1 MANNPIG
8 PFMLKEIIRL
18 KMQGYSHK
26 MISSIIGKSRP
37 VIIKYVKEIEA
48 SGFSYSDLL
57 RKTDWE
63 IHELFENNNSQ
74 LLGNQTTNHPQLT
87 DFFSYGEKE
96 LLKPGVTKQ
105 ELWSEYKIKNPEGI
119 CYSRFCFHFKK
130 WLKNN
135 DSYMPIE
142 HKAGD
147 KLYVDHAGK
156 KLRIVDPD
164 TGEIHEKEVFVA
176 TLGASQQTYV
186 EACDSQKLPDYLKV
200 LENALLFFGGVPACI
215 VPDNLKS
222 AVTKPCKYEAGVN
235 KHLLNFANH
244 YDTVIMPARSL
255 KPKDK
260 ALVEGAVKI
269 VYTRIYSKIRNKVYH
284 SLEELNA
291 AIAILTEDYN
301 NINFQ
306 RKEYSR
312 NDVFIDLDKPALKA
326 LPTTRFELKDYKQ
339 ATVQKNSHIYISKDK
354 NYYSVPYTYVG
365 KQVSVIISLRT
376 VEVYSNHQRIAF
388 HTRKTKPYLY
398 STLNEHMPPTDR
410 FLNELSVD
418 KIIDWSKEIGAFTTK
433 YIHKV
438 LDNHTHQEQNFKSCI
453 GILSLSKK
461 VGKERLE
468 KACKRAISFDAY
480 SFKTVQNIL
489 AKGLEAEDEEVKEAL
504 NIPEHINIR
513 GSKYYHLN

>member
-18 KMQGYSHK
+18 KIQGYSHK
-26 MISSIIGKSRP
+26 KISSIIGKSRP
-37 VIIKYVKEIEA
+37 VIIKYVKAIEA
-48 SGFSYSDLL
+48 SGFSYAELQI
-57 RKTDWE
+57 KTDWE
-63 IHELFENNNSQ
+63 IHELFENNKSQ
-74 LLGNQTTNHPQLT
+74 ILGNQNTNHPQLT
-87 DFFSYGEKE
+87 NFFSYGEKE

-105 ELWSEYKIKNPEGI
+105 ELWEEYKIKNSESI
-119 CYSRFCFHFKK
+119 SYSRFCFHFKK

-200 LENALLFFGGVPACI
+200 LENALHFFGGVPACI

-222 AVTKPCKYEAGVN
+222 AVTKPCKYEAEVN

-269 VYTRIYSKIRNKVYH
+269 VYTRIYSKIRNQVYH
-284 SLEELNA
+284 SLEELNT
-291 AIAILTEDYN
+291 AIAIHTKDYN

-306 RKEYSR
+306 RKDYSR
-312 NDVFIDLDKPALKA
+312 NDVFVDLDKPALKA
-326 LPTTRFELKDYKQ
+326 LPTTLFELKDYRQ
-339 ATVQKNSHIYISKDK
+339 STVQKNSHIYIAKDK
-354 NYYSVPYTYVG
+354 NYYSVPYIYVG
-365 KQVSVIISLRT
+365 RKVTVIISLRT
-376 VEVYSNHQRIAF
+376 IEVYSNHQRIAF
-388 HTRKTKPYLY
+388 HTRLTKSYQY

-410 FLNELSVD
+410 FLNELSIE
-418 KIIDWSKEIGAFTTK
+418 KIIKMAKEIGASTTT
-433 YIHKV
+433 YIQKV
-438 LDNHTHQEQNFKSCI
+438 LDNHSHQEQNFKSCI

-461 VGKERLE
+461 AGNDRLE
-468 KACKRAISFDAY
+468 NACKRAIAY
-480 SFKTVQNIL
+480 DVFSFKTIQNIL
-489 AKGLEAEDEEVKEAL
+489 AKGLDAEDEEEKNTL
-504 NIPEHINIR
+504 HIPEHDNIR
-513 GSKYYHLN
+513 GRKYYQ